1 MNGIVLQV
9 SAVTGRVLSVNDTQS
24 EETVLT
30 TNFGVILSDFTVIG
44 RGLVSHVETLRVHW
58 QQTKR

>member
-44 RGLVSHVETLRVHW
+44 RGLVSQVETLRVH
-58 QQTKR
+58 